1 MRCPI
6 CDNFIFNKL
15 INLYD
20 DRYGEPNLY
29 SIKECTQCGHYCT
42 FPRINNNQLPSLYGN
57 FYPRK
62 DINLESIVKEAK
74 KESSK
79 FSGFFRWLK
88 GTNNQGQFYAKK
100 DDLFLDI
107 GCGSGVSLIEAEN
120 LGAKAFG
127 LEADPNVKIIGK
139 NLNLNIFQGNLDE
152 SPFKDI
158 SFNLIVLNQVIEHI
172 PEPDVLL
179 KSLNTNLIK
188 DGLIIISFP
197 NINSFWRFLFKEKWI
212 NWHVPYHLHHFND
225 KNFTKMIKKCG
236 FQIIKKK
243 SITPNI
249 WSLMQI
255 RNILNPIKIGE
266 KNKQWTTYNLL
277 NSINKTDKDI
287 INKIKILFKNLI
299 KALVLAPLTILN
311 RFLDLFGIGDS
322 LMFFIKIKH

>member
-29 SIKECTQCGHYCT
+29 SIKECKQCGHYCT
-42 FPRINNNQLPSLYGN
+42 FPRLNNNQLPSLYGN

-62 DINLESIVKEAK
+62 NINLESIVKEAK

-79 FSGFFRWLK
+79 FSGFLRWLK

-107 GCGSGVSLIEAEN
+107 GCGSGVSLIEAEI

-127 LEADPNVKIIGK
+127 LETDPNVKIIGK
-139 NLNLNIFQGNLDE
+139 NLNLNIFQGNLEE
-152 SPFKDI
+152 SPFKETK
-158 SFNLIVLNQVIEHI
+158 FNLIVLNQVIEHI
-172 PEPDVLL
+172 PEPDILL
-179 KSLNTNLIK
+179 KKLTTKLTKN
-188 DGLIIISFP
+188 GLIIISFP
-197 NINSFWRFLFKEKWI
+197 NVNSFWRFLFKEKWI
-212 NWHVPYHLHHFND
+212 NWHVPYHLHHFKE
-225 KNFTKMIKKCG
+225 KNFGRLLSKCG

-255 RNILNPIKIGE
+255 RNILKPIKIGE
-266 KNKQWTTYNLL
+266 KNQQWITYNRR
-277 NSINKTDKDI
+277 NSNHKTDKDP
-287 INKIKILFKNLI
+287 INKIKILLKILI
-299 KALVLAPLTILN
+299 KILILTPLTILN
-311 RFLDLFGIGDS
+311 RFIDLFGFGDS
-322 LMFFIKIKH
+322 LMFFIKIKY

>member
-6 CDNFIFNKL
+6 CDNFIFKKL

-20 DRYGEPNLY
+20 DRYGEPNFY
-29 SIKECTQCGHYCT
+29 SIKECTQCRHYCT
-42 FPRINNNQLPSLYGN
+42 FPRINNNQLSALYGN

-62 DINLESIVKEAK
+62 NINLESIVKEAK
-74 KESSK
+74 KETSK

-107 GCGSGVSLIEAEN
+107 GCGSGASLIEAEY
-120 LGAKAFG
+120 LGANAFG
-127 LEADPNVKIIGK
+127 LEADPNVEKIRK
-139 NLNLNIFQGNLDE
+139 ALNLNIFQGNLDE
-152 SPFKDI
+152 SPLKDI

-172 PEPDVLL
+172 PEPDTLL
-179 KSLNTNLIK
+179 ESLNTKLTK
-188 DGLIIISFP
+188 DGLIIISLP

-225 KNFTKMIKKCG
+225 KNFIRLINKCG

-243 SITPNI
+243 SVTPNI

-266 KNKQWTTYNLL
+266 KNKQWMTENSL
-277 NSINKTDKDI
+277 NSINKTDKDLMNKI
-287 INKIKILFKNLI
+287 IILFKTLIKILI
-299 KALVLAPLTILN
+299 LAPITIFN
-311 RFLDLFGIGDS
+311 RFIDLFGFGDS
-322 LMFFIKIKH
+322 LMFFIKIKN

>member
-6 CDNFIFNKL
+6 CDNFVFNKL

-29 SIKECTQCGHYCT
+29 SIKECTHCGHYCT
-42 FPRINNNQLPSLYGN
+42 FPRINNKQLPGLYSK

-62 DINLESIVKEAK
+62 NINLDSILEEAR
-74 KESSK
+74 KESKK

-100 DDLFLDI
+100 DDFFLDI
-107 GCGSGVSLIEAEN
+107 GCGSGVSLIEAEY
-120 LGAKAFG
+120 LGANAFG
-127 LEADPNVKIIGK
+127 LEADPNVEKIK
-139 NLNLNIFQGNLDE
+139 KSLNLNIFQGNLDE
-152 SPFKDI
+152 SPLKDT

-172 PEPDVLL
+172 PEPDILL
-179 KSLNTNLIK
+179 KSLNTKLIK

-212 NWHVPYHLHHFND
+212 NWHVPYHLHHFNE
-225 KNFTKMIKKCG
+225 KNFTKLIKKCG

-249 WSLMQI
+249 WTLMQLRTI
-255 RNILNPIKIGE
+255 RKSILIGE
-266 KNKQWTTYNLL
+266 KNNQWITDNRFNTT
-277 NSINKTDKDI
+277 NKTDKTI
-287 INKIKILFKNLI
+287 FNKLKIFLKKLLKILILFPI
-299 KALVLAPLTILN
+299 TIFN
-311 RFLDLFGIGDS
+311 RFIDLFGLGDS
-322 LMFFIKIKH
+322 LIFFLKVKN

>member
-6 CDNFIFNKL
+6 CYNFIFKKL

-29 SIKECTQCGHYCT
+29 SIKKCNECGHICT
-42 FPRINNNQLPSLYGN
+42 FPRIKNEDISRLYGT

-62 DINLESIVKEAK
+62 NIDLKSITKEAQN
-74 KESSK
+74 ESK
-79 FSGFFRWLK
+79 RFSGFYRWLK

-100 DDLFLDI
+100 DDFFLDI
-107 GCGSGVSLIEAEN
+107 GCGSGVSLIEAEK
-120 LGAKAFG
+120 LGANAFG
-127 LEADPNVKIIGK
+127 LEADPNVEKISK
-139 NLNLNIFQGNLDE
+139 ELNLNIFQGSLEE

-158 SFNLIVLNQVIEHI
+158 KFDLITLNQVIEHI
-172 PEPDVLL
+172 PEPDILL
-179 KSLNTNLIK
+179 SRLINK
-188 DGLIIISFP
+188 LTKNGVIIISFP
-197 NINSFWRFLFKEKWI
+197 NVNSFWRFLFKERWI
-212 NWHVPYHLHHFND
+212 NWHVPYHLHHFKR
-225 KNFTKMIKKCG
+225 KNFCRLLNKCG

-266 KNKQWTTYNLL
+266 KNKQWMTYNSL

-287 INKIKILFKNLI
+287 VNKIKILFKTLMKILI
-299 KALVLAPLTILN
+299 LAPITILN
-311 RFLDLFGIGDS
+311 RFIDLFGFGDS
-322 LMFFIKIKH
+322 LIFFIKIKH

>member
-29 SIKECTQCGHYCT
+29 SIKECNQCGHYCT
-42 FPRINNNQLPSLYGN
+42 FPRLNNNQLPSLYGN

-62 DINLESIVKEAK
+62 NINLESIVKEAK

-79 FSGFFRWLK
+79 FSGFLRWLK

-107 GCGSGVSLIEAEN
+107 GCGSGVSLIEAEI

-127 LEADPNVKIIGK
+127 LETDPNVRIIGK
-139 NLNLNIFQGNLDE
+139 NLNLNIFQGNLEE
-152 SPFKDI
+152 SPFKDTK
-158 SFNLIVLNQVIEHI
+158 FNLIVLNQVIEHI
-172 PEPDVLL
+172 PEPDILL
-179 KSLNTNLIK
+179 KKLTTKLTKN
-188 DGLIIISFP
+188 GLIIISFP
-197 NINSFWRFLFKEKWI
+197 NVNSFWRFLFKEKWI
-212 NWHVPYHLHHFND
+212 NWHVPYHLHHFKE
-225 KNFTKMIKKCG
+225 KNFGRLLSKCG

-255 RNILNPIKIGE
+255 RNILKPIKIGE
-266 KNKQWTTYNLL
+266 KNQQWITYNRR
-277 NSINKTDKDI
+277 NSNHKTDKDP
-287 INKIKILFKNLI
+287 INKIKILLKILI
-299 KALVLAPLTILN
+299 KILILTPLTILN
-311 RFLDLFGIGDS
+311 RFIDLFGFGDS
-322 LMFFIKIKH
+322 LMFFIKIKY